1 MSACDEGDVFFDS
14 LDRLSSDSSDIARED
29 LVLKDLDLDIWM
41 NQPGSVQERRER
53 FFNQMGLS
61 EFGSFSKVRSRKIDS
76 NMALERIRE
85 CSGAVSTSLS
95 FLPDGRHEMTVCSDR
110 EVHNGANSM
119 VEFDHGRQCIESE
132 QTVRLQTEARRARE
146 DACEKVEVN
155 EKKNKSWFKKI
166 LSKRIAKVCMSE
178 VSVANSQVS
187 KTNEMEVQNN
197 KKRYKELTAM
207 YLGQEIQAH
216 KGFIWTMKFSP
227 DGQYLASGGEDGVV
241 RIWGVAS
248 VNASDKN
255 VTAHHEFGNR
265 TGESMS
271 GSKKSRTAEVMI
283 PEKIFQ
289 IEKLPLQEFYGHVGG
304 VLDLAWSKSNIL
316 LSSSKDKTVRLWNVG
331 CNECLRVFPH
341 NNYVTCIQFNPLDEN
356 YFISG
361 SVDGKAR
368 IWGVSEG
375 RVVNWADVRDIITA
389 ICYRPDGKGFVVGSV
404 RGSCRFYEVSANN
417 LQLDVQINFQGRK
430 KTSLNRITGIQ
441 FTEEES
447 PRVIV
452 TSEDSKLRILDGID
466 VVHKFKGLRKSGS
479 QMSASFTPSG
489 RHIISVG
496 EDSRVYLWIYDSLSN
511 PPSKQKPR
519 SVCSCEHFF
528 FQGVSVALPWSGTM
542 TNQTP
547 SDGSSPWS
555 YSQTQDHHLETASW
569 LRESGRF
576 SLGSWFSMEGPC
588 RASATWPEEKL
599 PLCDM
604 PIQEDNQN
612 HSCSYNDHKSELS
625 YSSLSA
631 TWGLVI
637 VTASW
642 DGKIR
647 TFHNYGLPMK
657 V

>member
-1 MSACDEGDVFFDS
+1 MIASDEGDVFFDS
-14 LDRLSSDSSDIARED
+14 FDRLSSDSSDIARED
-29 LVLKDLDLDIWM
+29 LVIKDLDLDVWM

-61 EFGSFSKVRSRKIDS
+61 DFSSSSMVQSRKIDS
-76 NMALERIRE
+76 YMVLERIRE
-85 CSGAVSTSLS
+85 CSGAVSTSSS
-95 FLPDGRHEMTVCSDR
+95 FWPNERREMTDCSDR

-119 VEFDHGRQCIESE
+119 VDEFDHGRECTESQ
-132 QTVRLQTEARRARE
+132 QTVQLQTQARRPRE
-146 DACEKVEVN
+146 DECEKVDVN
-155 EKKNKSWFKKI
+155 EKKNKSWFKNI
-166 LSKRIAKVCMSE
+166 IGKRIAKVCMSE
-178 VSVANSQVS
+178 GSVANSLVS
-187 KTNEMEVQNN
+187 QTNRLKVENN

-216 KGFIWTMKFSP
+216 KGSIWMMKFSP

-241 RIWGVAS
+241 RIWRVTT
-248 VNASDKN
+248 VNASDEN
-255 VTAHHEFGNR
+255 VTAHHEFGDR
-265 TGESMS
+265 KGESKS
-271 GSKKSRTAEVMI
+271 GSKKSCTAEVKV

-289 IEKLPLQEFYGHVGG
+289 IEKLPLQEFHGHVGG

-316 LSSSKDKTVRLWNVG
+316 LSSSKDKTVRLWKVG
-331 CNECLRVFPH
+331 YNGCLSVFPH
-341 NNYVTCIQFNPLDEN
+341 NNYVTCIQFNPVDEN

-389 ICYRPDGKGFVVGSV
+389 ICYQPDGKGFVVGSV
-404 RGSCRFYEVSANN
+404 RGSCRFYEVSAND
-417 LQLDVQINFQGRK
+417 LQLDAQINFQGRK

-496 EDSRVYLWIYDSLSN
+496 EDSRVYMWNYDSLST

-519 SVCSCEHFF
+519 SVHSCEHFF
-528 FQGVSVALPWSGTM
+528 FKGVSVAISWSGTR
-542 TNQTP
+542 TNQTC
-547 SDGSSPWS
+547 SDSSSPWS
-555 YSQTQDHHLETASW
+555 FSRAEGHLLETASW
-569 LRESGRF
+569 LRESDRF

-599 PLCDM
+599 PWCGI
-604 PIQEDNQN
+604 PIQEDVQN
-612 HSCSYNDHKSELS
+612 HSCSYNDHKNNLCS
-625 YSSLSA
+625 